1 MVARP
6 TPREPGA
13 SRRPSREPG
22 TRSAPG
28 GTRSRGTEL
37 RLAAALPGA
46 ELRPILDAAL
56 AELEAASDALI
67 SRKPAAGERAPAG
80 AVHAE
85 RRLLHAVF
93 QQLPVPVFL
102 LGQDTT
108 IRRVNSAAARLLGS
122 GSGYATGKQFT
133 ALVDMA
139 VRARLQTQLAEAF
152 RTGKPGRL
160 TCSLLSSDGL
170 VACELTVCLAGL
182 RGDSDQLIV
191 AVTAAGAA
199 LARERARSSSAV
211 PSSAMPSSA
220 ASGSAAS
227 GAGVPSS
234 AMSETDPADD
244 ADPAGHADLKL
255 VKQLTR
261 RLDLAT
267 AATRLLLENIT
278 LSESATLQRCARLL
292 ATELAGWVIVDVE
305 HRGVLRRQFV
315 LGPDDPA
322 SDELARTVTDLSP
335 EPGSAP
341 SLVHESASSLLMTH
355 AEDTDSLGAGPD
367 GIPLAMLLGATSV
380 LSVPLSDSQHSY
392 GALTLLRQAS
402 EGHFGMADV
411 AMAEEIG
418 EQLALAIR
426 ADRMFRQRSEV
437 AEALQESLLP
447 RELLQIPGV
456 EIATV
461 HVAAAD
467 GPDVGGDF
475 FDAYRT
481 PEGWGLAIGDV
492 CGVSSDAVALTSAA
506 RHAIRVIARSS
517 PDPAQVL
524 RGANEILLDE
534 RLDGE
539 FVTAHAAQVR
549 WAGGILRVVLS
560 SAGQPAPSLLTAGG
574 HARQLRGG
582 GQPLGIFPDAEPSTQ
597 ELQLTTG
604 DVLFFFTDGVTDAR
618 SPQLGYFGDQLTDEL
633 AALAGKAPADIVAR
647 MRRRV
652 LEFCEGQVRDE
663 MTMLALRVGEPPD
676 F

>member
-6 TPREPGA
+6 TPREPGTN
-13 SRRPSREPG
+13 RRPPREPG
-22 TRSAPG
+22 TRPVPG
-28 GTRSRGTEL
+28 GTRSRGAEL

-122 GSGYATGKQFT
+122 GPGYATGKQFT

-139 VRARLQTQLAEAF
+139 VRARLQTQLGEAF

-160 TCSLLSSDGL
+160 TCSLLGSDGL

-191 AVTAAGAA
+191 AVTGAGPANSG
-199 LARERARSSSAV
+199 L
-211 PSSAMPSSA
+211 PSSAR
-220 ASGSAAS
+220 
-227 GAGVPSS
+227 
-234 AMSETDPADD
+234 SEADPADG
-244 ADPAGHADLKL
+244 ADPATHVDLEL

-292 ATELAGWVIVDVE
+292 VTELAGWVIVDVE

-322 SDELARTVTDLSP
+322 SEELARTVTDLSP

-341 SLVHESASSLLMTH
+341 SLVHESASALLMTH

-380 LSVPLSDSQHSY
+380 LSVPLSDSQRSY

-402 EGHFGMADV
+402 EGNFGLADV
-411 AMAEEIG
+411 ALAEEIG

-426 ADRMFRQRSEV
+426 ADRMFRRRSEV

-447 RELLQIPGV
+447 RELLQVPGV

-492 CGVSSDAVALTSAA
+492 CGASSDTVALASAA

-539 FVTAHAAQVR
+539 FVTAHAAQLR
-549 WAGGILRVVLS
+549 WADGILRIVLS
-560 SAGQPAPSLLTAGG
+560 SAGQPAPSLVTAAGQG
-574 HARQLRGG
+574 RQLRGG

-652 LEFCEGQVRDE
+652 LEFCDGQVRDE

>member
-6 TPREPGA
+6 TPREPGTN
-13 SRRPSREPG
+13 RRPPHEPG
-22 TRSAPG
+22 ARSASA
-28 GTRSRGTEL
+28 GTRSRGAEL

-56 AELEAASDALI
+56 AELEAASEALT
-67 SRKPAAGERAPAG
+67 SRKPAGGEQAPAG

-93 QQLPVPVFL
+93 QQLPAPVFL
-102 LGQDTT
+102 LGQDMT

-122 GSGYATGKQFT
+122 GLGYATGKQFT

-160 TCSLLSSDGL
+160 TCGLLSSDGL
-170 VACELTVCLAGL
+170 VDCELTVCLAGL

-191 AVTAAGAA
+191 AVTAAGP
-199 LARERARSSSAV
+199 ARERERGQASSA
-211 PSSAMPSSA
+211 
-220 ASGSAAS
+220 
-227 GAGVPSS
+227 GAG
-234 AMSETDPADD
+234 ADAADAADPADD
-244 ADPAGHADLKL
+244 GDPASRADLKL

-292 ATELAGWVIVDVE
+292 VTELAGWVIVDVE
-305 HRGVLRRQFV
+305 HRGTLRRQFV

-322 SDELARTVTDLSP
+322 SEELARIVTDLSP
-335 EPGSAP
+335 EAGSAP

-380 LSVPLSDSQHSY
+380 LSVPLSDSRRSY

-411 AMAEEIG
+411 AIAEEIG

-426 ADRMFRQRSEV
+426 ADRMFRRRSEV

-481 PEGWGLAIGDV
+481 PAGWGLAIGDV
-492 CGVSSDAVALTSAA
+492 CGASSDTVALTSAA

-539 FVTAHAAQVR
+539 FVTAHAAQLR
-549 WAGGILRVVLS
+549 WEEGILRVVLG
-560 SAGQPAPSLLTAGG
+560 SAGQPAPSLVTAGG
-574 HARQLRGG
+574 QARQLRGG

-597 ELQLTTG
+597 DLHLTTG

-618 SPQLGYFGDQLTDEL
+618 SPQQGYFGDQLTDEL

-652 LEFCEGQVRDE
+652 LEFCDGQVRDE

>member
-6 TPREPGA
+6 TPREPGTN
-13 SRRPSREPG
+13 RRPPHEPG
-22 TRSAPG
+22 ARPAPA
-28 GTRSRGTEL
+28 GTRSRGAEL

-56 AELEAASDALI
+56 AELEAASEALT
-67 SRKPAAGERAPAG
+67 SRKPAGGEQAPAG

-93 QQLPVPVFL
+93 QQLPAPVFL
-102 LGQDTT
+102 LGQDMT
-108 IRRVNSAAARLLGS
+108 IRRVNSAVARLLGS
-122 GSGYATGKQFT
+122 GPGYATGKQFT

-139 VRARLQTQLAEAF
+139 VRARLQAQLAEAF

-170 VACELTVCLAGL
+170 VDCELTVCLAGL

-191 AVTAAGAA
+191 AVTAAGPAPT
-199 LARERARSSSAV
+199 RERGQASSA
-211 PSSAMPSSA
+211 
-220 ASGSAAS
+220 
-227 GAGVPSS
+227 GAGADV
-234 AMSETDPADD
+234 ADAAGPADD
-244 ADPAGHADLKL
+244 GDPASRADLKL

-292 ATELAGWVIVDVE
+292 VTELAGWVIIDVE
-305 HRGVLRRQFV
+305 HRGTLRRQFV

-322 SDELARTVTDLSP
+322 SEELARIVTDLSP
-335 EPGSAP
+335 EAGSAP

-380 LSVPLSDSQHSY
+380 LSVPLSDSQRSY

-411 AMAEEIG
+411 AIAEEIG

-426 ADRMFRQRSEV
+426 ADRMFRRRSEV

-481 PEGWGLAIGDV
+481 PAGWGLAIGDV
-492 CGVSSDAVALTSAA
+492 CGASSDTVALTSAA

-517 PDPAQVL
+517 ADPAQVL

-539 FVTAHAAQVR
+539 FVTAHAAELR
-549 WAGGILRVVLS
+549 WEEGILRVVLG
-560 SAGQPAPSLLTAGG
+560 SAGQPAPSLVTAGG
-574 HARQLRGG
+574 QARQLRGG

-597 ELQLTTG
+597 DLQLTTG

-618 SPQLGYFGDQLTDEL
+618 SPQQGYFGDQLTDEL

-652 LEFCEGQVRDE
+652 LEFCDGQVRDE

>member
-6 TPREPGA
+6 TPREPGTN
-13 SRRPSREPG
+13 RRPPHEPG
-22 TRSAPG
+22 ARSASA
-28 GTRSRGTEL
+28 GTRSRGAEL

-56 AELEAASDALI
+56 AELEAASEALT
-67 SRKPAAGERAPAG
+67 SRKPAGGEQAPAG

-93 QQLPVPVFL
+93 QQLPAPVFL
-102 LGQDTT
+102 LGQDMT

-122 GSGYATGKQFT
+122 GLGYATGKQFT

-160 TCSLLSSDGL
+160 TCGLLSSDGL
-170 VACELTVCLAGL
+170 VDCELTVCLAGL

-191 AVTAAGAA
+191 AVTAAGP
-199 LARERARSSSAV
+199 ARERERGQASSA
-211 PSSAMPSSA
+211 
-220 ASGSAAS
+220 
-227 GAGVPSS
+227 GAG
-234 AMSETDPADD
+234 ADAADAADPADD
-244 ADPAGHADLKL
+244 GDPASRADLKL

-292 ATELAGWVIVDVE
+292 VTELAGWVIVDVE
-305 HRGVLRRQFV
+305 HRGTLRRQFV

-322 SDELARTVTDLSP
+322 SEELARIVTDLSP
-335 EPGSAP
+335 EAGSAP

-380 LSVPLSDSQHSY
+380 LSVPLSDSRRSY

-411 AMAEEIG
+411 AIAEEIG

-426 ADRMFRQRSEV
+426 ADRMFRRRSEV

-456 EIATV
+456 EIATM

-481 PEGWGLAIGDV
+481 PAGWGLAIGDV
-492 CGVSSDAVALTSAA
+492 CGASSDTVALTSAA

-539 FVTAHAAQVR
+539 FVTAHAAQLR
-549 WAGGILRVVLS
+549 WEEGILRVVLG
-560 SAGQPAPSLLTAGG
+560 SAGQPAPSLVTAGG
-574 HARQLRGG
+574 QARQLRGG

-597 ELQLTTG
+597 DLHLTTG

-618 SPQLGYFGDQLTDEL
+618 SPQQGYFGDQLTDEL

-652 LEFCEGQVRDE
+652 LEFCDGQVRDE